1 MTAKTKHDKVTPFLW
16 YERDAEAAAKLYV
29 SLLPKSK
36 IEDVTPM
43 MTTFTL
49 SGRRFIALNGGP
61 HYQHTPAYSMFV
73 RCEDQREVD
82 RLWKKLLAGGGTED
96 RCGWLRD
103 KFGLSWQIVPVRL
116 LELLSHRDRDVAS
129 RATKAMLEMKKIDV
143 KRLEKAAGEAR
154 RSS

>member
-1 MTAKTKHDKVTPFLW
+1 MKHDKVTPFLW
-16 YERDAEAAAKLYV
+16 YERDAEKAAKLYV
-29 SLLPKSK
+29 SLFPKSK
-36 IEDVTPM
+36 IESVTPM

-61 HYQHTPAYSMFV
+61 HYKATPAYSMFV
-73 RCEDQREVD
+73 RCENQREVD
-82 RLWKKLLAGGGTED
+82 RLWKKLLAGGGQED

-103 KFGLSWQIVPVRL
+103 KWGLSWQICPVRL
-116 LELLSHRDRDVAS
+116 LELLSHEDAGIAS
-129 RATKAMLEMKKIDV
+129 RAREAMFEMQKIDI

>member
-1 MTAKTKHDKVTPFLW
+1 MKHDKVTPFLW

-29 SLLPKSK
+29 SLFPKSK
-36 IEDVTPM
+36 IEEASPM
-43 MTTFTL
+43 TVTFTL

-61 HYQHTPAYSMFV
+61 HYKATPAYSMFV

-129 RATKAMLEMKKIDV
+129 RATKAMLEMQKIDV
-143 KRLEKAAGEAR
+143 KRLEKAAGAAR